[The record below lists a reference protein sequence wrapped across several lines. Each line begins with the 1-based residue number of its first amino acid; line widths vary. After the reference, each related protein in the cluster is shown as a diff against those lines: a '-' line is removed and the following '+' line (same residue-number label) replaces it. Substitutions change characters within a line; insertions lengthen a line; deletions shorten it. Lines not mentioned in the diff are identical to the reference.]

1 MDDSPASD
9 ECVMCSRPATMMC
22 KRCRCQIYCSRQCQ
36 TKDWRIHKLLC
47 SSRQQFETPPHKDAR
62 RAIVFEEN
70 EPTVKF
76 IWVTIQLKRDDDP
89 DDPGEWESPILE
101 EYFGPGQAGHCQP
114 YYNNV
119 IRSRRLKEH
128 IDLRFREDFLHDG
141 SRPNKAVAATVGA
154 MTPVWCGP
162 LIALRQKNTYLDSKR
177 IFLNPSPGYGH
188 MDMGCLREVV
198 DYLTTYGGILDE
210 KASPEATKKAP
221 SLRGVRINCLGDTK
235 AGRGLFEAVEVA
247 VDRMKDRLT
256 VPSLPARLGM
266 PLELKK
272 ITPPKEWQFDSH
284 ILQNPTVTF
293 LHLDDNSNSSRW
305 GWAPFE
311 WDEMVGSVVLVRP
324 DGKDL
329 LPQHVEALCHYCR
342 YFLQPVFED
351 SMGSGMDPESFISK
365 EEVLYQ
371 MSPKSFELFC
381 IGFFN
386 YRRATDPKWDYV
398 RVPDIVGSPAKVKGL
413 HDNFHKLKKFL

>member
-1 MDDSPASD
+1 ML
-9 ECVMCSRPATMMC
+9 C

-76 IWVTIQLKRDDDP
+76 IWVTIELKRDDDP
-89 DDPGEWESPILE
+89 DYPEGWESPILE
-101 EYFGPGQAGHCQP
+101 DYFGPGQAGHSQT

-141 SRPNKAVAATVGA
+141 SRPNIAVATTVGA
-154 MTPVWCGP
+154 TTGHVWCGP
-162 LIALRQKNTYLDSKR
+162 LIALRLKNSYLDSKR
-177 IFLNPSPGYGH
+177 LFANSNPGFGH
-188 MDMGCLREVV
+188 MDMGGLREVV
-198 DYLTTYGGILDE
+198 DYLTRYGGMSGE
-210 KASPEATKKAP
+210 KTSPEATKKAYP
-221 SLRGVRINCLGDTK
+221 PSSLRGVRINCLGDTK
-235 AGRGLFEAVEVA
+235 SGRGQFEAVEVT
-247 VDRMKDRLT
+247 VDRTKDHFT
-256 VPSLPARLGM
+256 TPPLPARFGM

-272 ITPPKEWQFDSH
+272 IPPPKEWQYDSY

-293 LHLDDNSNSSRW
+293 LHLDSDPNSSRW
-305 GWAPFE
+305 GLAAFE
-311 WDEMVGSVVLVRP
+311 WDEIVGSVIVVRP

-342 YFLQPVFED
+342 YFLLPFFGD
-351 SMGSGMDPESFISK
+351 SKGMGMDPESIISK
-365 EEVLYQ
+365 EEVLYR

-381 IGFFN
+381 TGFCN
-386 YRRATDPKWDYV
+386 YRNDTDPKWGTGV
-398 RVPDIVGSPAKVKGL
+398 FAPDIVGSPAKVKGL